1 MTKENVILYFRLR
14 KINKIKNYH
23 LEELKHNDF
32 MSVKH
37 ENCISAVN
45 GFVSIS
51 VFVSLVDVAVGV
63 TSSAVGLI
71 IMQELQKLKSIS
83 QSWRKKENNMI
94 I

>member
-1 MTKENVILYFRLR
+1 
-14 KINKIKNYH
+14 
-23 LEELKHNDF
+23 

-45 GFVSIS
+45 RFVSIS

-71 IMQELQKLKSIS
+71 IMQELQKLKSTS
-83 QSWRKKENNMI
+83 QSSRKKENNMI

>member
-1 MTKENVILYFRLR
+1 
-14 KINKIKNYH
+14 
-23 LEELKHNDF
+23 

-45 GFVSIS
+45 GFVPIS

-83 QSWRKKENNMI
+83 QSSRKKENNMI

>member
-1 MTKENVILYFRLR
+1 
-14 KINKIKNYH
+14 
-23 LEELKHNDF
+23 

-37 ENCISAVN
+37 ENYISAVN
-45 GFVSIS
+45 GFVPIS

-83 QSWRKKENNMI
+83 QSSRKKENNMI